1 MAVYLVRH
9 AHAGS
14 RHSDPH
20 DRYRQLS
27 EKGWR
32 RADVITELLAG
43 LDVDQVLSSPAT
55 RCVQTVQGV
64 ADGHGIDIVETE
76 DLWEDA
82 DTSDAMAVLAEAV
95 GGKQSN
101 TVVVCSHGNLIPV
114 IVEQLAEA
122 GATIKGRG
130 CEKGSVWVLDHDGKK
145 FTRCTYISKTVEML
159 FD

>member
-9 AHAGS
+9 AHAGARRS
-14 RHSDPH
+14 NPH

-32 RADVITELLAG
+32 RAEVITELLS
-43 LDVDQVLSSPAT
+43 DVDVDEVLSSPAT

-64 ADGHGIDIVETE
+64 ANRHDLEVIEDD

-82 DTSDAMAVLAEAV
+82 DTRDVMTVLDRAVD
-95 GGKQSN
+95 GKASR

-114 IVEQLAEA
+114 IVEQLADQ
-122 GATIKGRG
+122 GAKVKGRG
-130 CEKGSVWVLDHDGKK
+130 CEKGSVWVLDHDGKR
-145 FTRCTYISKTVEML
+145 FTACTYISKTVEML

>member
-14 RHSDPH
+14 RQPDNH

-27 EKGWR
+27 DKGWR
-32 RADVITELLAG
+32 RANVITDI
-43 LDVDQVLSSPAT
+43 LDDLEIDNVLSSPAT

-64 ADGHGIDIVETE
+64 ADRHDLEVIEHE

-82 DTSDAMAVLAEAV
+82 DTDAVMDVLESAV
-95 GGKQSN
+95 GGGTSR

-114 IVEQLAEA
+114 IVEQLALA
-122 GATIKGRG
+122 GAKVKGRG
-130 CEKGSVWVLDHDGKK
+130 CEKGSIWVLDHDGKR
-145 FTRCTYISKTVEML
+145 FTACTYISKTVEML